1 MLTPIIRIH
10 PRPLLVGTIQ
20 VIFFYRLH
28 SLGFSFTVEHGLFLV
43 HAPHERSESWRR
55 TFDRE
60 AAAKLSLPAKGHHSE
75 RFAAILEQ
83 YQVAKEEINA
93 KALQRRHP
101 PRGGS
106 TKRRLSLGLKKNQLG
121 RWPVGA
127 GTKLGKCSGGVT
139 RTACTDALRDVM
151 RHALWASMH
160 ALWYEYHPKRIDVV
174 AR

>member
-1 MLTPIIRIH
+1 MD
-10 PRPLLVGTIQ
+10 TIQ

-55 TFDRE
+55 TFDRRTFDRE
-60 AAAKLSLPAKGHHSE
+60 SVAELSLPAKGHHSE

-83 YQVAKEEINA
+83 YKVAKEEVNA
-93 KALQRRHP
+93 EALQRRHP

-106 TKRRLSLGLKKNQLG
+106 TKRRFSLGLKKSQLG
-121 RWPVGA
+121 HWPVGA
-127 GTKLGKCSGGVT
+127 GPKLGKCSVGVT
-139 RTACTDALRDVM
+139 TTACTDGLRDAM
-151 RHALWASMH
+151 RHALWASVH